1 VTRRRCFCECGAVHD
16 GEFSS
21 DVLMENEGGGGDAG
35 AQEEDSGKPWVVTG
49 LMEAPFSPWAQHG
62 RRSQRLKA

>member
-1 VTRRRCFCECGAVHD
+1 VTRRRCFCECAVHD

-49 LMEAPFSPWAQHG
+49 LMAAEG
-62 RRSQRLKA
+62 LKLL